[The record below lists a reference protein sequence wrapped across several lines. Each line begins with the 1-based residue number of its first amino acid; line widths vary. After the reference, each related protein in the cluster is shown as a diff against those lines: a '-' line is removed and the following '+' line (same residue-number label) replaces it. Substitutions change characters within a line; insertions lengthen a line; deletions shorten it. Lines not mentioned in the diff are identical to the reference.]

1 MCAFVRLFS
10 DYMVKVVRV
19 WCVSVCAFNAILIAA
34 VPIIDNI
41 LVYIAN
47 GWWWLRNGCVHRFMW
62 VSEGAVNVCLVAIIP
77 VDARAFI
84 IFNCLIN

>member
-34 VPIIDNI
+34 VTIFS
-41 LVYIAN
+41 YISPTV
-47 GWWWLRNGCVHRFMW
+47 GG
-62 VSEGAVNVCLVAIIP
+62 G
-77 VDARAFI
+77 
-84 IFNCLIN
+84 